1 MQVHVGG
8 NSNSSG
14 TRYEEGR
21 LDQLQECRHATIYV
35 LDIEVRDEEDPSPV
49 SEAFI
54 RETRRDIRI
63 AFGSEKSVTRFMVL

>member
-1 MQVHVGG
+1 MPLFKG
-8 NSNSSG
+8 
-14 TRYEEGR
+14 EF
-21 LDQLQECRHATIYV
+21 

-63 AFGSEKSVTRFMVL
+63 ALGV